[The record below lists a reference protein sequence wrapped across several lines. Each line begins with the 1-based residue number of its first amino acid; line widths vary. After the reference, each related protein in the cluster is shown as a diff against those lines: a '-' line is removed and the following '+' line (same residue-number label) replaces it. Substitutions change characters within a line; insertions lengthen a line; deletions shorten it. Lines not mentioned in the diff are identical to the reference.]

1 MENETI
7 NPLEYKP
14 SFQRS
19 ERERTAWELNQVD
32 LPPGNFSDDEKEIGT
47 GLIGDIIEY
56 VDTIEKELLNKI
68 EELEE
73 SFKGITF
80 ELNETISLDVEK
92 AKELLGLPKGDL
104 TFNDYKEALKQW
116 ESPAGDYLLEIIESQ
131 IEGVNGN
138 IELELYQ
145 DYIELEREYA
155 IIQEYLARMLAP
167 VLNMEWDKEKDD
179 FKDLLTQ
186 MESDWGA
193 NKTQATESYQQAKK
207 NYAKAFVS
215 LASNISSEKSEKYL
229 AESDY
234 RNYSYQNKRIEEA
247 LATAQSKAREVERFL
262 YLGEKLIEDDAI
274 DSDKTEL
281 LTFVDHYSEEKDKD
295 SLLTQSALM
304 LTLSVENYNNEKHH
318 YKHSLR
324 NIYSPTK
331 QERVLDELSVY
342 HDLYQTDLVPLSY
355 ALKSYQ
361 ENVDSK
367 LSHFLTG
374 VTSGLLAVSTEKD
387 KRTAQLQKSVLSSS
401 NLRLKKLEQ
410 VTEKESIRQSYQLI
424 QEIKEEMNTTL

>member
-215 LASNISSEKSEKYL
+215 LASNISSEKSDKYL

-387 KRTAQLQKSVLSSS
+387 KRTAQLQKSVLASS

>member
-92 AKELLGLPKGDL
+92 AKELLELPKGDL

-215 LASNISSEKSEKYL
+215 LASNITSEKSDKYL

-387 KRTAQLQKSVLSSS
+387 KRTAQLQKSVLASS

-410 VTEKESIRQSYQLI
+410 VTEKENIRQSYQLI

>member
-92 AKELLGLPKGDL
+92 AKELLELPKGDL

-215 LASNISSEKSEKYL
+215 LASNITSEKSDKYL

-262 YLGEKLIEDDAI
+262 YLGEKLIKDDAI

-387 KRTAQLQKSVLSSS
+387 KRTAQLQKSVLASS

-410 VTEKESIRQSYQLI
+410 VTEKENIRQSYQLI

>member
-145 DYIELEREYA
+145 DYIELEREYV

-215 LASNISSEKSEKYL
+215 LASNITSEKSDKYL

-342 HDLYQTDLVPLSY
+342 HDLYQTDLIPLSY

-387 KRTAQLQKSVLSSS
+387 KRTAQLQKSVLASS

>member
-92 AKELLGLPKGDL
+92 AKELLELPKGDL

-215 LASNISSEKSEKYL
+215 LASNISSEKSDKYL

-387 KRTAQLQKSVLSSS
+387 KRTAQLQKSVLASS

-410 VTEKESIRQSYQLI
+410 VTEKENIRQSYQLI

>member
-186 MESDWGA
+186 MENDWGA

-215 LASNISSEKSEKYL
+215 LASNITSEKSDKYL

-342 HDLYQTDLVPLSY
+342 HDLYQTDLIPLSY
-355 ALKSYQ
+355 ALKPYQ

-387 KRTAQLQKSVLSSS
+387 KRTAQLQKSVLASS